1 MNQENENNEQEI
13 TKTTVVNEPGTIRT
27 ATVVNEPETTR
38 TATIV
43 NQPETMRTATIVND
57 PVQPARVYQG
67 SARTTTTVKDSTWS
81 PNAARIVYYILGVL
95 EALLGIRLVLK
106 LLGANPKSAFVSF
119 IYTVTGVLLAPFNGI
134 FRTAVTSGIETKSI
148 LEPANIIAMLIYA
161 LIAWG
166 IVKLIRIFQN
176 RKPA

>member
-1 MNQENENNEQEI
+1 MDQENENNEQEI
-13 TKTTVVNEPGTIRT
+13 TKTTVVNEPGVIRT
-27 ATVVNEPETTR
+27 ATIVNEPEATR

-43 NQPETMRTATIVND
+43 NE
-57 PVQPARVYQG
+57 PVQTAKVYQG
-67 SARTTTTVKDSTWS
+67 SARTTTTVRDSSWS

-95 EALLGIRLVLK
+95 EALLGIRLILK

-134 FRTAVTSGIETKSI
+134 FRTAVTSGIETKSV

-166 IVKLIRIFQN
+166 IVKLIRIIQN